1 MVKIKNRLNSLVKY
15 VNIADKVM
23 DVGCDHAL
31 LDIYLVQEG
40 IQDKVYVCD
49 VNPNALENGKKNI
62 EENDMVGKVIPI
74 LGFGIEKTASLDI
87 DTLIISG
94 MGSNSIIEIIS
105 SPLLSKIYKLVLQS
119 NTNHYD
125 LRKYLT
131 KLGFNIFDEEIIR
144 DGKKE
149 YVNIV
154 AVRDYVIKTYSEK
167 EYLFG
172 PVLIKNKKNL
182 EYFEKLKSEY
192 EDLYYR
198 NRNEKHEEGLKY
210 LEEIVNDLK
219 SS

>member
-74 LGFGIEKTASLDI
+74 LGFGIEKTANLDI

-131 KLGFNIFDEEIIR
+131 KLGFNIFDEMLETIR
-144 DGKKE
+144 HSVMSRVFK
-149 YVNIV
+149 
-154 AVRDYVIKTYSEK
+154 VRVQLSPEA
-167 EYLFG
+167 G
-172 PVLIKNKKNL
+172 
-182 EYFEKLKSEY
+182 
-192 EDLYYR
+192 
-198 NRNEKHEEGLKY
+198 
-210 LEEIVNDLK
+210 
-219 SS
+219 